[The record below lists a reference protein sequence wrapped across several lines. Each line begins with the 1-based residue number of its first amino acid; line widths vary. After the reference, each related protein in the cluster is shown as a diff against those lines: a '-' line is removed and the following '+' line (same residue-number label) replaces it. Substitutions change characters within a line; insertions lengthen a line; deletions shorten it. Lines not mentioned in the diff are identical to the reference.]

1 MDVSSS
7 SLPVTSGFWPWL
19 TEARLVVLG
28 GPVEFCLTVPSLKFI
43 RLIGHWEV
51 SRKRVFVVRRGLAPD
66 HSRACSWFVVHV
78 HV

>member
-19 TEARLVVLG
+19 TEARLVILG

-43 RLIGHWEV
+43 RLIGHWDV
-51 SRKRVFVVRRGLAPD
+51 SLP
-66 HSRACSWFVVHV
+66 
-78 HV
+78 